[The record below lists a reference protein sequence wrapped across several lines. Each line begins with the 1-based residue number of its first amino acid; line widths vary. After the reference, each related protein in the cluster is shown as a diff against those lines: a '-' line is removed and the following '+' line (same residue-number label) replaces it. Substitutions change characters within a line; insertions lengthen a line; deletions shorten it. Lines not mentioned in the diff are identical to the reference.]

1 MKTGNIAEELL
12 FTALD
17 TLSYE
22 VYPQYKPQNKTIS
35 DYIIYN
41 TITNTYLTSLLET
54 SSLQN
59 KRIQIDLYSKSYT
72 ELFVMET
79 AVRSALELM
88 DTNKVKVIFYGVQDL
103 IDDEQTL
110 LRRKRMDIKL
120 QTF

>member
-79 AVRSALELM
+79 AVMSALEAM
-88 DTNKVKVIFYGVQDL
+88 DTNKVKVIFYGVQDS
-103 IDDEQTL
+103 IDDEETL